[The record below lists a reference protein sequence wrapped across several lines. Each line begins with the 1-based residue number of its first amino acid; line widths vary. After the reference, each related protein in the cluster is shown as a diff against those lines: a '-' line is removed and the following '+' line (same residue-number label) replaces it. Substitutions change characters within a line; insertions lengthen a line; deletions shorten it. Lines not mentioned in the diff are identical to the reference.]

1 MDYRIL
7 EDIIEIAET
16 SGKHFF
22 DVEYSFEAKAP
33 HDYVTEIDKLVQ
45 DEIISFLSQR
55 HPDAL
60 FIAEEQENGSLETAL
75 EQGCFII
82 DPIDGTLNF
91 LNSSPLCCV
100 SIAYAEHGQ
109 IQAGVVHAPLMNETF
124 SAVRGDGAWLNYGKD
139 DAKTLSCFGLPLEL
153 GLIQVESGWHA
164 DRQYVADYALS
175 SRSLG
180 SCALATAW
188 VAAGRSAGYISVPIA
203 KIWDMAAAVLIC
215 EEAGLCVCEP
225 DGNEFELKFQGQ
237 FFACRKED
245 KGTFV
250 EMIETCESHY
260 SPREEH

>member
-7 EDIIEIAET
+7 EDIIEGAKT
-16 SGKHFF
+16 SGRHFS
-22 DVEYSFEAKAP
+22 DVDYSFEAKAP
-33 HDYVTEIDKLVQ
+33 HDYVTEIDKLIQ

-55 HPDAL
+55 HPHAL

-82 DPIDGTLNF
+82 DPLDGTLNF
-91 LNSSPLCCV
+91 LNGIPLCCV

-109 IQAGVVHAPLMNETF
+109 IQAGVVHAPLMGETF

-139 DAKTLSCFGLPLEL
+139 DARTLCCFELPLEL

-180 SCALATAW
+180 SCALAAAW

-203 KIWDMAAAVLIC
+203 KIWDMAAAALIC
-215 EEAGLCVCEP
+215 EEVGLCICEP
-225 DGNEFELKFQGQ
+225 DGSEFKLKLQGQ
-237 FFACRKED
+237 FFACREED
-245 KGTFV
+245 KDAFV
-250 EMIETCESHY
+250 EMIGACESRY
-260 SPREEH
+260 ISRDKR